1 MKHLFILFLCLI
13 PVFAEAQ
20 SDIVGGE
27 VKLRL
32 NTVTMFPAPP
42 AVLWPGV
49 VGNDTA
55 VSANQFPLRACI
67 RNYVPASDTLR
78 VFLNREELARERTL
92 KVGKES
98 DGCPGAFAYV
108 RTIPLREGPN
118 TVELKVTNPGGP
130 TSSTLTVK
138 YYKPERRLALV
149 IGNSTYPGTAA
160 LPNPVNDAT
169 DMAQTLTKL
178 GFKVILKTNVSR
190 QDMAIEINR
199 FADELGGYQVGLF
212 YYAGHGL
219 QIDGDNYLVPTD
231 AIQVGRD
238 PDKAEIKATCI
249 PTSNLF
255 DQLDKTNALAK
266 IIILD
271 ACRNNPFEGTASRT
285 IGGDGGLAEVRS
297 PIGSIIAYSTGPGKK
312 ASDGKGRNGL
322 YTKALLETMQQPNL
336 PVEMMFKAVAKKVDE
351 ESKSSQ
357 EPWYNAFMKHDFYFL
372 RR

>member
-1 MKHLFILFLCLI
+1 MRRIYLILFCLI
-13 PVFAEAQ
+13 PAFAEAQ
-20 SDIVGGE
+20 SYIEGGKKE
-27 VKLRL
+27 LRL
-32 NTVTMFPAPP
+32 NTKSMFPAPP
-42 AVLWPGV
+42 TVLWPGV
-49 VGNDTA
+49 MNNDTA
-55 VSANQFPLRACI
+55 VSGNKFPLRACI

-78 VFLNREELARERTL
+78 VFLNRQELARERTL

-98 DGCPGAFAYV
+98 GGCPGAFAYA
-108 RTIPLREGPN
+108 RTIPLLEGSN

-130 TSSTLTVK
+130 ASSTLIVK
-138 YYKPERRLALV
+138 YYKPELRLALV
-149 IGNSTYPGTAA
+149 IGNSAYPGTAS

-199 FADELGGYQVGLF
+199 FADDLAGYQVGLF

-231 AIQVGRD
+231 AIPVGRE
-238 PDKAEIKATCI
+238 PDKAEIKANCI
-249 PTSNLF
+249 PTGNLF
-255 DQLDKTNALAK
+255 EQLDRTDALTK

-336 PVEMMFKAVAKKVDE
+336 PLIMVFVEVAKKVNE
-351 ESKSSQ
+351 ESSHSQ
-357 EPWYNAFMKHDFYFL
+357 LPWFNNSIVGDFYFL